1 VELSC
6 DADMVHLGIVVR
18 IFNFQKLASLQCYVG
33 SVRAAVEPKQVM
45 FSDGI
50 RPGGDLTELDG
61 VDAVQSS
68 AQSTGRRSKKQDKSG
83 STQLLCQRDYVIR
96 SVCLSV
102 CVCLLAGIL
111 EKLWTNLDEISEC
124 IDFQSRKT
132 RVESIKGCR

>member
-1 VELSC
+1 MELSC

-102 CVCLLAGIL
+102 CVCVSVSRNTRKVVDKFGRDFRMHRFSVK
-111 EKLWTNLDEISEC
+111 EDE
-124 IDFQSRKT
+124 
-132 RVESIKGCR
+132 G